1 MEEKMSDFN
10 LPDPVEQKPASPSTL
25 PEGLEPNANEITG
38 EKKSKKWIWIV
49 VIALVLL
56 LCCCCVGVSIAAYQN
71 MDGMNINNLLNE
83 YSMLIP

>member
-1 MEEKMSDFN
+1 MSDFDLPEPTESTPAEATS
-10 LPDPVEQKPASPSTL
+10 LPD
-25 PEGLEPNANEITG
+25 GLEPNVSELNG

-56 LCCCCVGVSIAAYQN
+56 LCCCCVVGSLAVINNAEG
-71 MDGMNINNLLNE
+71 MDFNNLLNE

>member
-1 MEEKMSDFN
+1 MSDFD
-10 LPDPVEQKPASPSTL
+10 LPDPVEGAPASASNFDL
-25 PEGLEPNANEITG
+25 PDGLEPGPGEITG

-56 LCCCCVGVSIAAYQN
+56 LCCCCVVGSYMVMQSAE
-71 MDGMNINNLLNE
+71 GMNFNNLLNE

>member
-1 MEEKMSDFN
+1 MSDFN
-10 LPDPVEQKPASPSTL
+10 LPDPVETPPQASTSNSTL
-25 PEGLEPNANEITG
+25 PDGLEPNASEITG

-56 LCCCCVGVSIAAYQN
+56 LCCCCVIGAVALFQN
-71 MDGMNINNLLNE
+71 IDNMNIENLINE

>member
-1 MEEKMSDFN
+1 MSDFD
-10 LPDPVEQKPASPSTL
+10 LPEPNETTTAEASSL
-25 PEGLEPNANEITG
+25 PEGLEPNTSELNG

-56 LCCCCVGVSIAAYQN
+56 LCCCCAGIGFALFNGAEN
-71 MDGMNINNLLNE
+71 FDMNNFNNFMNE